1 MTRERRP
8 TSLFVTQHYWPEAL
22 GSAPY
27 CTDIAGCLAAHG
39 VPVTVFT
46 CRPHYPEGV
55 VPPDYAGGSH
65 DRERLNGVR
74 VERVTPWLPRR
85 RNALG
90 RIFAE
95 MVFLL
100 KGTAALASGRIHR
113 TDLVIS
119 LCPSILT
126 VLLGV
131 LATRR
136 GGRHIAVVHD
146 IQSGLA
152 SGLGMVGAGP
162 LVKLMRWAERVVLNR
177 ATVVLVLSENM
188 RRRLRAQGVK
198 APIDLLPIWVDT
210 KAITPRERADAEA
223 VNVLYSGNFGKKQAL
238 PQIVAM
244 AALLEERGS
253 DVRITLRGA
262 GGEAARLAED
272 VARRGL
278 RNVRFAPLVPA
289 DALVEGLA
297 EGDIHLVP
305 QNGDAADFA
314 VPSKV
319 YTIMAAG
326 RPFVASARPG
336 SMLWQLMDESR
347 ALLCVPAGDANAL
360 ADAVQRLAQD
370 PTLRRELGRN
380 GRNYAMTRHDKA
392 IVLQRFLT
400 IAEGGASERIG
411 RGEHAATSSHL

>member
-1 MTRERRP
+1 MTTPRRP

-27 CTDIAGCLAAHG
+27 CTDIAGALAAHG
-39 VPVTVFT
+39 VAVTVFT

-55 VPPDYAGGSH
+55 VPPNYAGGDR
-65 DRERLNGVR
+65 DRERLDGVQ
-74 VERVTPWLPRR
+74 VERVAPWLPRR
-85 RNALG
+85 RDAFG

-100 KGTAALASGRIHR
+100 KGLAALATGRIR
-113 TDLVIS
+113 RRDLVVS

-136 GGRHIAVVHD
+136 RGRHIAVVHD

-162 LVKLMRWAERVVLNR
+162 LVRLMSWAERVVLNR
-177 ATVVLVLSENM
+177 TSVVLVLSENM
-188 RRRLRAQGVK
+188 RRRLQAQGVK

-210 KAITPRERADAEA
+210 KLIVPLEKPASGV
-223 VNVLYSGNFGKKQAL
+223 VNALYSGNFGRKQAL
-238 PQIVAM
+238 PQLIDM
-244 AALLEERGS
+244 AALLEKRGRN
-253 DVRITLRGA
+253 VRVTLRGA
-262 GGEAARLAED
+262 GSEAARLAED

-278 RNVRFAPLVPA
+278 RNVRFAPLVPG

-297 EGDIHLVP
+297 DGDIHLVP
-305 QNGDAADFA
+305 QNGDAANFA

-336 SMLWQLMDESR
+336 SMLWQLMDDSH
-347 ALLCVPAGDANAL
+347 ALLCVPAGDADAL
-360 ADAVQRLAQD
+360 ADAVERLAAD
-370 PTLRRELGRN
+370 PGLRHELGRN

-392 IVLQRFLT
+392 IVLKRFMT
-400 IAEGGASERIG
+400 IAEGGPSERIG
-411 RGEHAATSSHL
+411 RGERAATSPRL

>member
-1 MTRERRP
+1 MLRHHP
-8 TSLFVTQHYWPEAL
+8 TSLVVTQHYWPEAL
-22 GSAPY
+22 GSGPY
-27 CTDIAGCLAAHG
+27 CADIANGLAAHG

-55 VPPDYAGGSH
+55 VAHDYADGGR
-65 DRERLNGVR
+65 DRERRGGVR
-74 VERVTPWLPRR
+74 IERVAPWLPRR

-100 KGTAALASGRIHR
+100 KGAAALARGRIRR
-113 TDLVIS
+113 TDLVVS

-126 VLLGV
+126 VLLGF

-136 GGRHIAVVHD
+136 GGHHIAIVHD

-152 SGLGMVGAGP
+152 SGLGMVGVGP
-162 LVKLMRWAERVVLNR
+162 LVNLMRWTERIALNR
-177 ATVVLVLSENM
+177 ATVVLVLSHNM
-188 RRRLRAQGVK
+188 RRHLQAQGVK

-210 KAITPRERADAEA
+210 KTITPQDRPEGGA

-244 AALLEERGS
+244 AALLEDRGS
-253 DVRITLRGA
+253 NVRITLRGA
-262 GGEAARLAED
+262 GGEAARLAEE
-272 VARRGL
+272 VAARGL
-278 RNVRFAPLVPA
+278 GNVHFAPLVPD
-289 DALVEGLA
+289 DALVKGLA

-305 QNGDAADFA
+305 QNADAADFA

-326 RPFVASARPG
+326 RPLVASARRG
-336 SMLWQLMDESR
+336 SMLWQLMDDSR
-347 ALLCVPAGDANAL
+347 ALLCVPAGDASAL
-360 ADAVQRLAQD
+360 ADAVERLARD
-370 PTLRRELGRN
+370 PGLRRELGRN
-380 GRNYAMTRHDKA
+380 GRNYVVTRHDKG

-400 IAEGGASERIG
+400 IALSGLSERIG
-411 RGEHAATSSHL
+411 RGERAASSSHL

>member
-1 MTRERRP
+1 MTPPRRR

-27 CTDIAGCLAAHG
+27 CSDIAGTLAAHG
-39 VPVTVFT
+39 VATTVFT

-55 VPPDYAGGSH
+55 VSPAYADGSH
-65 DRERLNGVR
+65 DRERLSGVR
-74 VERVTPWLPRR
+74 VERVAPWLPRR
-85 RNALG
+85 RDAFG

-100 KGTAALASGRIHR
+100 KGLAALATGRIRR

-131 LATRR
+131 FATRR
-136 GGRHIAVVHD
+136 RGRHIAVVHD

-162 LVKLMRWAERVVLNR
+162 LVRLMSWAERVVLNR
-177 ATVVLVLSENM
+177 TTVVLVLSENM
-188 RRRLRAQGVK
+188 RRRLQAQGVT
-198 APIDLLPIWVDT
+198 APIEILPIWVDT
-210 KAITPRERADAEA
+210 TVIEPLEKAESNA

-238 PQIVAM
+238 PQIVDM
-244 AALLEERGS
+244 AALLEKRGRN
-253 DVRITLRGA
+253 VRVTLRGA
-262 GGEAARLAED
+262 GSEAASLAED
-272 VARRGL
+272 VASQGL
-278 RNVRFAPLVPA
+278 RNVRFAPLVPE

-297 EGDIHLVP
+297 DGDIHLVP

-336 SMLWQLMDESR
+336 SMLWQLMDDSR

-360 ADAVQRLAQD
+360 ADAVERLAED
-370 PTLRRELGRN
+370 PELRRELGRN

-392 IVLQRFLT
+392 VVLQRFMT
-400 IAEGGASERIG
+400 IAEGGTSERIG
-411 RGEHAATSSHL
+411 RGERAATPSHL